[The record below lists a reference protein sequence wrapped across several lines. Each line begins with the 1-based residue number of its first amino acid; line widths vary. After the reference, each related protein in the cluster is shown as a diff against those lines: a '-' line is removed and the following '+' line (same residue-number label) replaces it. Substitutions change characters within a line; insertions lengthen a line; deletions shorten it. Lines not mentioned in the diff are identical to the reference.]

1 MGPCTLGHPSRT
13 LGAMAASRLQ
23 EERLLLPLAVVVR
36 PMAEEEK
43 TSGVPEDWVAID
55 CFVTVL
61 AIALEG

>member
-1 MGPCTLGHPSRT
+1 
-13 LGAMAASRLQ
+13 MAASRLQ
-23 EERLLLPLAVVVR
+23 EEHLLLPLAVVVR

-43 TSGVPEDWVAID
+43 TSGVPEDWAAID